1 MTVPTQLLELDGPSS
16 SEQGDPAG
24 PRPVD
29 YFLFIVR
36 AGRRRSRVAISVFLA
51 GMGLLSG
58 YFAWKTP
65 QYRVETRILAQRQQS
80 LPSIVRSNVA
90 EDLPT
95 RAAWEIIHRRENLV
109 ALIKQ
114 AGLLEAAP
122 KVDLLE
128 RVRLANSAPTKAQ
141 SLGSDLLDQLVILL
155 DRRLKVEAGEVTI
168 AIEIDW
174 PDARQ
179 AYRIVDGAL
188 QNFLEARH
196 VQEVTALDEPIA
208 TLEGRAAM
216 LRDELASEVEAARRT
231 ALREAGRALPAAMPS
246 QPPQGTS
253 EELVRLKSMLDAK
266 ERAIADVEEFRRR
279 RLADLQAQY
288 DARRA
293 VYSEMHPELI
303 NLRQDIASLSGDSPQ
318 ITALRE
324 EERRLRQDYQ
334 ARLARE
340 PGGALAPAR
349 PTAEGI
355 SLAVDQSERVREAR
369 GRYQRT
375 LESLNAAQLERDTAR
390 SAFKHR
396 YQVIWPPQVPRDPV
410 SPSPWKIFGVGGVAA
425 LLFALLIAAAVDYR
439 SGRIFERWQIRARTP
454 DSHHRR
460 DSRSVARAPQLS
472 CWRTTAP

>member
-1 MTVPTQLLELDGPSS
+1 MTVPTQLLEIYGSTS
-16 SEQGDPAG
+16 SEQEEPDR

-29 YFLFIVR
+29 YFLFIMR
-36 AGRRRSRVAISVFLA
+36 AGRRHPRVAIRVLLA
-51 GMGLLSG
+51 GIGLLSG

-90 EDLPT
+90 EDSPT
-95 RAAWEIIHRRENLV
+95 RAAWEIIHSRENLV

-128 RVRLANSAPTKAQ
+128 RIRLSNSAATKSQ
-141 SLGSDLLDQLVILL
+141 SLGSDLLDKLVILL
-155 DRRLKVEAGEVTI
+155 DCRLKVEAGEVTI

-179 AYRIVDGAL
+179 AYRIVDGAP
-188 QNFLEARH
+188 QSFLEARH

-216 LRDELASEVEAARRT
+216 LRDELASEVDAARRT
-231 ALREAGRALPAAMPS
+231 ALRDAGRTAPATM
-246 QPPQGTS
+246 PPQPLQPTS

-279 RLADLQAQY
+279 RLADPQAQY

-303 NLRQDIASLSGDSPQ
+303 NLRQDIASLTGDSPQ
-318 ITALRE
+318 ITICA
-324 EERRLRQDYQ
+324 RRSGDF
-334 ARLARE
+334 ASWATRLAR
-340 PGGALAPAR
+340 PGSR
-349 PTAEGI
+349 
-355 SLAVDQSERVREAR
+355 AVR
-369 GRYQRT
+369 
-375 LESLNAAQLERDTAR
+375 
-390 SAFKHR
+390 
-396 YQVIWPPQVPRDPV
+396 
-410 SPSPWKIFGVGGVAA
+410 
-425 LLFALLIAAAVDYR
+425 
-439 SGRIFERWQIRARTP
+439 
-454 DSHHRR
+454 
-460 DSRSVARAPQLS
+460 
-472 CWRTTAP
+472 